1 MPSVVHGFREQSQPG
16 SSTDIGRSVRVLGQH
31 FQMPLVL
38 AVVTQ
43 DMNSDATS
51 LPPAQDTT
59 ARRLEMLTLDEAH
72 DLLRLLQLIAAEG
85 LDELSEEA
93 EWFAREIA
101 ARIPSEN

>member
-1 MPSVVHGFREQSQPG
+1 M
-16 SSTDIGRSVRVLGQH
+16 DMGRSVWVLWQL
-31 FQMPLVL
+31 FQMLLVA
-38 AVVTQ
+38 AVVIQ
-43 DMNSDATS
+43 DMNSDAIS
-51 LPPAQDTT
+51 LMPAQDST

-93 EWFAREIA
+93 EWFARELA

>member
-1 MPSVVHGFREQSQPG
+1 M
-16 SSTDIGRSVRVLGQH
+16 GRSVRVLGQL
-31 FQMPLVL
+31 FQMLLVL

-43 DMNSDATS
+43 DMNSNATS
-51 LPPAQDTT
+51 LVPVQDTT
-59 ARRLEMLTLDEAH
+59 AHRLETLTLDEAH

-93 EWFAREIA
+93 EWFARELA